1 MITTVIFDIG
11 RVLARFEW
19 KEYLESFGFS
29 EETDTAIG
37 NAVFLSR
44 NWAEVDLGIH
54 TDEEVLQLFIKD
66 APQYEQEI
74 TEVFEKYPSCITLL
88 PYTMDWIRSLK
99 SQGLKVY
106 YLSNYGETTKKK
118 SLSQLPFLEIMD
130 GGLMS
135 YEVKKIKPDP
145 EFYLELF
152 RRYEISP
159 EQAIFFDDN
168 QDNITAA
175 KTLGLHGFVFESYEQ
190 AKAILLEQ
198 FQISSP

>member
-19 KEYLESFGFS
+19 REYLESFGFS
-29 EETDTAIG
+29 EEINAAIG
-37 NAVFLSR
+37 NAVFLSK

-74 TEVFEKYPSCITLL
+74 TEVFQKYPTSITLL
-88 PYTMDWIRSLK
+88 PYTMAWIRSLK
-99 SQGLKVY
+99 AQGLKIY

-118 SLSQLPFLEIMD
+118 TLSQLPFLELMD

-135 YEVKKIKPDP
+135 YQVQKIKPDP
-145 EFYLELF
+145 DFYLELF
-152 RRYEISP
+152 RRYEIRP
-159 EQAIFFDDN
+159 DQAVFFDDN
-168 QDNITAA
+168 EDNIAAA
-175 KTLGLHGFVFESYEQ
+175 KALGLHGFVFESYEQ
-190 AKAILLEQ
+190 AKELLWEQ
-198 FQISSP
+198 FQITSP